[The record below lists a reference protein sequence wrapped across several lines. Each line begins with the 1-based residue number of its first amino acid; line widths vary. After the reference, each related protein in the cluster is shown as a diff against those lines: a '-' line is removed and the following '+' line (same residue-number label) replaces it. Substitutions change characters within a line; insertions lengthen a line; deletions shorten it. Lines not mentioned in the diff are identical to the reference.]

1 MPSRQLR
8 VLAHHPAVRALLA
21 AARGAPCHLVG
32 GVLRDRLLGLP
43 VHDLDA
49 VVAGRGRE
57 IAEEVARALP
67 ARLVLLGGK
76 EFAAYRLVAEGF
88 ELDLWDRDG
97 VPLADDLARRDLT
110 VNSFAWD
117 PRTGEIV
124 DPFGGVGDL
133 ARRVLRATTKESFAG
148 DPLRVLRVARLALQ
162 LPGFAVG
169 PATLALARRSAPG
182 VAAVAAERVRD
193 ELSRILVYP
202 EAHRGIALLAALDLY
217 PGLWLGTPGE
227 PEPRSAAGAVR
238 LLEALLPCCLELRRR
253 DAAAAEAADL
263 PVARTALLF
272 AALPDG
278 PAAAPARLARF
289 RDAGYLTHRAADD
302 AARLLRL
309 EAFPAE
315 DLPRRHFLH
324 DLGALWPTAVLYL
337 GARAA
342 AAGRM
347 DAWRAALRSLVDF
360 ALREGA
366 AVIDPPKLVTG
377 EEIQKLLGIAPGP
390 DIGRA
395 LAAIKTAQVEGRVRT
410 REEAEALVARL
421 WRTQELGK
429 SS

>member
-1 MPSRQLR
+1 MPARQLR

-49 VVAGRGRE
+49 VVTGRGRE
-57 IAEEVARALP
+57 IAAEVAQALP

-97 VPLADDLARRDLT
+97 TSLADDLARRDLT

-117 PRTGEIV
+117 PQTGEIA
-124 DPFGGVGDL
+124 DPFGGVADL
-133 ARRVLRATTKESFAG
+133 ARRVLRATTQESFAG

-193 ELSRILVYP
+193 ELARILDHP

-227 PEPRSAAGAVR
+227 PEPRSAAAAVR
-238 LLEALLPCCLELRRR
+238 LLEALLPCCLELRRL
-253 DAAAAEAADL
+253 DAAAAEAANL
-263 PVARTALLF
+263 PAARTALLF
-272 AALPDG
+272 AALPEG

-302 AARLLRL
+302 AARLLRVEPL
-309 EAFPAE
+309 PLD

-324 DLGALWPTAVLYL
+324 DHGALWPTAALYL

-342 AAGRM
+342 AAGREE
-347 DAWRAALRSLVDF
+347 AWRAALRLLVEL
-360 ALREGA
+360 ARREGDA
-366 AVIDPPKLVTG
+366 ILDPPKLVTG
-377 EEIQKLLGIAPGP
+377 EEIQKLLEIPPGP
-390 DIGRA
+390 EVGRA
-395 LAAIKTAQVEGRVRT
+395 LAAIRTAQVEGRVRT
-410 REEAEALVARL
+410 REAAEALIERL
-421 WRTQELGK
+421 TSRQRPTQTT
-429 SS
+429 

>member
-1 MPSRQLR
+1 MSVRQLR

-21 AARGAPCHLVG
+21 AAEGAPCHLVG

-57 IAEEVARALP
+57 IAEQMARSLS

-88 ELDLWDRDG
+88 ALDLWDRDD

-117 PRTGEIV
+117 PATGAIV

-133 ARRVLRATTKESFAG
+133 ARRVLRATTEASFTG

-193 ELSRILVYP
+193 ELARILDHP

-227 PEPRSAAGAVR
+227 PGPHAAAAAVR
-238 LLEALLPCCLELRRR
+238 LLEALLPACLELRRL

-263 PVARTALLF
+263 PAARTALLF

-309 EAFPAE
+309 ASFPGY

-324 DLGALWPTAVLYL
+324 DLGALWPTAALYL

-342 AAGRM
+342 VAGRT
-347 DAWRAALRSLVDF
+347 DAWRAALRPLVDL
-360 ALREGA
+360 ALREGEA
-366 AVIDPPKLVTG
+366 LIDLPRLVTG

-390 DIGRA
+390 
-395 LAAIKTAQVEGRVRT
+395 
-410 REEAEALVARL
+410 
-421 WRTQELGK
+421 
-429 SS
+429 